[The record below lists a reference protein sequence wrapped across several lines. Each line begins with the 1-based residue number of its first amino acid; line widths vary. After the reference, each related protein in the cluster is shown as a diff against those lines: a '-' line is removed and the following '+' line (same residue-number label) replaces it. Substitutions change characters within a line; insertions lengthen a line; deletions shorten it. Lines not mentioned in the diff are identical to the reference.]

1 MKNKMDVTAVVTG
14 GAQGIG
20 RGIVLKLYEQGY
32 RVAVCDIDPEA
43 AAEIVGLTGDPDRVL
58 CITMDVSDEQSVRE
72 GIGWIARR
80 GNLIGALINNAGI
93 ADPFNTAVGRLDL
106 RDWERIIRTNLTGM
120 FLTSKYC
127 LPYLKQNH
135 GSIINIASTRAIQSE
150 PNTEA
155 YASAKAGVVGLT
167 HALAVSCGPEV
178 RVNCIS
184 PGWIEVSRWQKQSR
198 QRDVNLSERD
208 HLQHPAGR
216 VGEPND
222 IASLVA
228 FLISDEAG
236 FITGQNF
243 IIDGGMTRK
252 MIYEP

>member
-1 MKNKMDVTAVVTG
+1 MKNRMDVTAVVTG

-20 RGIVLKLYEQGY
+20 RGIVLKLFERGY

-43 AAEIVGLTGDPDRVL
+43 AAEIGGLAGDPDRIL
-58 CITMDVSDEQSVRE
+58 CIAMDVSDERSVKE
-72 GIGWIARR
+72 GIRQIDRTGDR
-80 GNLIGALINNAGI
+80 IGALINNAGI
-93 ADPFNTAVGRLDL
+93 ADPFNTAAEHLDL
-106 RDWERIIRTNLTGM
+106 GDWERILRTNLTGM

-127 LPYLKQNH
+127 LPFLKKNH
-135 GSIINIASTRAIQSE
+135 GSIVNIASTRAIQSE

-167 HALAVSCGPEV
+167 HALAISCGPEV

-184 PGWIEVSRWQKQSR
+184 PGWIEVSRLQKRSG
-198 QRDVNLSERD
+198 QRDINLSDRD
-208 HLQHPAGR
+208 HRQHPAGR

-243 IIDGGMTRK
+243 IVDGGMTRK

>member
-1 MKNKMDVTAVVTG
+1 MKNQMDVTAVVTG

-58 CITMDVSDEQSVRE
+58 CITMDVSDEQSVKE
-72 GIGWIARR
+72 GIDRIVRS

-93 ADPFNTAVGRLDL
+93 ADPFNTAVEHLDL

-127 LPYLKQNH
+127 LPYLKENH

-167 HALAVSCGPEV
+167 HALAVSCGPEI

-198 QRDVNLSERD
+198 KREVSLSERD
-208 HLQHPAGR
+208 RLQHPAGR

-222 IASLVA
+222 IAGLAA
-228 FLISDEAG
+228 FLISTEAG

-243 IIDGGMTRK
+243 IVDGGMTRK